1 MGELLNKH
9 VVKYEGSVKV
19 GCRLI
24 VDFIE
29 KKWANLGVRECTGV
43 GSWVDNLR
51 YRRFGIEKTTRSL

>member
-1 MGELLNKH
+1 MGELLNRH
-9 VVKYEGSVKV
+9 VVKYEGSAKV

-29 KKWANLGVRECTGV
+29 VGESGCVRECTGV
-43 GSWVDNLR
+43 GSWVNNLR

>member
-1 MGELLNKH
+1 MGELLNRY

-29 KKWANLGVRECTGV
+29 KKLANLESTGV
-43 GSWVDNLR
+43 GSWVNNLR